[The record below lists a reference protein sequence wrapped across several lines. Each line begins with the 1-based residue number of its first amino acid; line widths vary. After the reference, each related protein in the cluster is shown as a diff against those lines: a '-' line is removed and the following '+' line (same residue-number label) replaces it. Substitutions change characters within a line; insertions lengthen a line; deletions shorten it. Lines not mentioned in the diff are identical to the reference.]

1 MARDRDPASLGAPGD
16 AVGAR
21 DLGPDEVDNLSEVM
35 ALKSDMRRLTLRS
48 LESGP
53 GRLVFSLGNDAKLDP
68 AKVLAL
74 VQRSKG
80 GYRLTPE
87 MKLVAILD
95 PKKGSTPHNL
105 LAATKRVL
113 RDLLQCESEG

>member
-1 MARDRDPASLGAPGD
+1 
-16 AVGAR
+16 VQ
-21 DLGPDEVDNLSEVM
+21 
-35 ALKSDMRRLTLRS
+35 
-48 LESGP
+48 SGE
-53 GRLVFSLGNDAKLDP
+53 L

-113 RDLLQCESEG
+113 RDLLLCESED